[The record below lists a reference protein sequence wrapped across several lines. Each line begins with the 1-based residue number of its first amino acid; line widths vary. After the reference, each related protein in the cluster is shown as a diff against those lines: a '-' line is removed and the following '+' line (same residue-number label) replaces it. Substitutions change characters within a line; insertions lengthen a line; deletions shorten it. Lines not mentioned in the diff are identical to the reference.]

1 MASLS
6 AAGRCSPLLP
16 LAPHPLSDDSLHRMF
31 APSEDEEQE
40 VEGEQDEEQ
49 EDKQEDKWEDKWE
62 DKREDERE
70 DKREDEREDE
80 QEQEQE
86 QEQDDDAFTDFLNG
100 EPRKQERRKKG
111 KTLTTLTM
119 PPVLQRRG
127 NLFENMGSNGGL
139 NPCTR

>member
-6 AAGRCSPLLP
+6 AVGHCSPLLP
-16 LAPHPLSDDSLHRMF
+16 LVPHPLSNDSLHRMF

-49 EDKQEDKWEDKWE
+49 EDEW
-62 DKREDERE
+62 
-70 DKREDEREDE
+70 EDEREDE

-86 QEQDDDAFTDFLNG
+86 QEQDDDVFTDFSNG

-111 KTLTTLTM
+111 KTSTTLTM

-139 NPCTR
+139 KPVYMMTK